1 MWILVSAV
9 VTASLLGSMHC
20 VGMCGPLAI
29 WASGAGESAPR
40 HKVAVA
46 TGLYHIGRLLTYS
59 LAGLLAGAIG
69 SMVDV
74 GGEAL
79 GLQLAAA
86 RIVGTIMI
94 VIGVIKLFKL
104 SGLSPSSA
112 GDLQPS
118 RISSLLVKLRPFIFR
133 LPLGGRALAT
143 GLLTTLLPCGW
154 LYLFALL
161 AAGTGSMVTGP
172 IVMIAFWIG
181 TLPALTGLIVGTVTL
196 SRKFTTAVPAGAA
209 IVLILAGGFTASGRG
224 FANLNSLGDI
234 HRTVDVDRGDDGS
247 VQQQVSELVQ
257 TPLPCCTEPIVEDA
271 QP

>member
-9 VTASLLGSMHC
+9 ITASLLGSMHC

-40 HKVAVA
+40 HKVAIA
-46 TGLYHIGRLLTYS
+46 TGFYHIGRLLTYS

-79 GLQLAAA
+79 GLQLTAA

-94 VIGVIKLFKL
+94 IIGVIKLFQL
-104 SGLSPSSA
+104 SGFGRGTA
-112 GDLQPS
+112 GDLKPS
-118 RISSLLVKLRPFIFR
+118 RISSLLVKLRPYIFR

-181 TLPALTGLIVGTVTL
+181 TLPALTGLIIGTVTL
-196 SRKFTTAVPAGAA
+196 SRRFTTVVPAGAA
-209 IVLILAGGFTASGRG
+209 VVLILAGGYTASGRG
-224 FANLNSLGDI
+224 FASLNSLGDI
-234 HRTVDVDRGDDGS
+234 RQTVEMGHDDDQS
-247 VQQQVSELVQ
+247 IQQEINELIQ
-257 TPLPCCTEPIVEDA
+257 TPLPCCANSPAEEAHP
-271 QP
+271 